1 MDQQHVGAK
10 LLLVAV
16 IALLT
21 GVVVGYG
28 FANNQGLNAGGQS
41 QKEVELRQDM
51 RKLWTDHVVWTR
63 EYAIASIDG
72 TADADAAAERL
83 LKNQEDIG
91 TAVGT
96 YYGKDAGNKLT
107 ELLKQHILIAVDLIN
122 AAKANDQVKFDEAN
136 TKWRQNG
143 QEIADFLSSANSE
156 NWPQS
161 TMRAMMAKHLS
172 TTTDEVQAR
181 LDKDYKGD
189 VRAYDEVY
197 EHILDM
203 ADALSDG
210 IVKQFPDKF

>member
-1 MDQQHVGAK
+1 MGSK
-10 LLLVAV
+10 LLLATM

-28 FANNQGLNAGGQS
+28 FANNQGSNAEGES
-41 QKEVELRQDM
+41 EKEVALRQDM

-63 EYAIASIDG
+63 EYASASIEG

-83 LKNQEDIG
+83 LTNQEDIG
-91 TAVGT
+91 SAVGA
-96 YYGKDAGNKLT
+96 YYGKEAGDKLT
-107 ELLKQHILIAVDLIN
+107 DLLKQHILIAVDLIN
-122 AAKANDQVKFDEAN
+122 AAKADDQAKVDEAN

-143 QEIADFLSSANSE
+143 QEIADFLSSANPN

-181 LDKDYKGD
+181 LDKNYPGD
-189 VRAYDEVY
+189 IRAYDAVY

-203 ADALSDG
+203 ADALSEG